1 MAHCRH
7 GFLMRTSSFRCTFRC
22 ADILTFVILGG
33 PVSADA
39 LPFSM
44 PSIGEREREWWL

>member
-1 MAHCRH
+1 MARCRH
-7 GFLMRTSSFRCTFRC
+7 GFLMRTCTFRC
-22 ADILTFVILGG
+22 ADILTFVILGL

>member
-1 MAHCRH
+1 MARCRH
-7 GFLMRTSSFRCTFRC
+7 GFLMRTCTFRC
-22 ADILTFVILGG
+22 ADILTFVILA

>member
-1 MAHCRH
+1 VARCRH
-7 GFLMRTSSFRCTFRC
+7 GFLMRTCTFRC
-22 ADILTFVILGG
+22 ADILTFVI

>member
-1 MAHCRH
+1 MARCRH
-7 GFLMRTSSFRCTFRC
+7 GFLMRTCTFRC
-22 ADILTFVILGG
+22 ADILRFVIL
-33 PVSADA
+33 DA